1 MLLTRRTAIASMLTA
16 VAAPVFAQSP
26 PLVTV
31 PTRGFNLPDWL
42 ADEPRV
48 PATSTLRRLRDV
60 GFESIRLPIDP
71 AMISPTTVLR
81 IAQVLDRTTSFGF
94 NAILDMHPGPADADA
109 VAAAWTEVA
118 RLLADTDPAHVYP
131 ELLNEPAF
139 DPSDFAPLR
148 DRLAAIVRTHAPN
161 HTIIWGPA
169 RYQGIW
175 ELDNVRPLDDLNQ
188 IVAIHYYSPMA
199 FTHQCE
205 SWGNSPLERIGN
217 LPFPATRTDPRV
229 EAAAAALTEA
239 DRAVLD
245 EAFLADWTLTQI
257 DADFATAGD
266 WSRRTAIPVMLGEFG
281 VLDFCV
287 DPTSRATWIRAV
299 RQAAELNK
307 IGWAYWELDD
317 GFGFISSR
325 GDDAEFDHSII
336 AALLA

>member
-1 MLLTRRTAIASMLTA
+1 MHLTRRTAIASMLAAA
-16 VAAPVFAQSP
+16 VAPVLAQSP
-26 PLVTV
+26 TPVTV
-31 PTRGFNLPDWL
+31 PSRGFNLPDWL
-42 ADEPRV
+42 AEDPRV
-48 PATSTLRRLRDV
+48 PATGTLRRLRDL
-60 GFESIRLPIDP
+60 GFETIRLPIDP
-71 AMISPTTVLR
+71 GLVSPAMLPR
-81 IAQVLDRTTSFGF
+81 IAHVLDRATSFGF
-94 NAILDMHPGPADADA
+94 NAILDIHPGASDAETLI
-109 VAAAWTEVA
+109 AAWTTLGP
-118 RLLADTDPAHVYP
+118 LLADTDPGRLYP

-139 DPSDFAPLR
+139 EATDFAPLR

-175 ELDNVRPLDDLNQ
+175 ELDSIPPLDDLNQ

-205 SWGNSPLERIGN
+205 SWGNSPLERIGH
-217 LPFPATRTDPRV
+217 LPFPATRDDPRV
-229 EAAAAALTEA
+229 EAVAASLS
-239 DRAVLD
+239 DSDQAVLD
-245 EAFLADWTLTQI
+245 DALLADWTLAQI

-266 WSRRTAIPVMLGEFG
+266 WSRRTGIPVMLGEFG

-287 DPTSRATWIRAV
+287 DQVSRATWIRAV
-299 RQAAELNK
+299 REAAEANN

-325 GDDAEFDHSII
+325 ADDATFDHSII